1 MSIDTVYIE
10 AAIETL
16 DLINQ
21 LTAFLSSKQQSGE
34 ITDYLS
40 QILTKADARISS
52 SLGQSLGINIP
63 VDQGGKPTK
72 YWEGVRDTA
81 KLSTQKW
88 TALGDIPR
96 FSAFLSATKSNLSAR
111 LGITASEEN
120 PLEAFV
126 GETPAEP
133 VAEPNPLEDILS
145 STAPET
151 PPQPTTPAPKPITP
165 TPAVSPT
172 PAPKP
177 ITPTPAVSP
186 TPTPEPITPKMPEPE
201 PDAMIPTPKPV
212 TPTPEP
218 LVPEPSDKLTAL
230 DEALKTSGLEQP
242 AAPQPSPSLS
252 DMLLSKEESGDK
264 PEEEDDM
271 LSLSLREALKI
282 LRDEDED

>member
-21 LTAFLSSKQQSGE
+21 LTAFLASKQQSGE

-52 SLGQSLGINIP
+52 SLGQSLGITIP
-63 VDQGGKPTK
+63 VDQEGKPTK

-81 KLSTQKW
+81 KLATQKW
-88 TALGDIPR
+88 TTLREINK
-96 FSAFLSATKSNLSAR
+96 FSAFLSGTKSNLSAK
-111 LGITASEEN
+111 LGIKTTEVN
-120 PLEAFV
+120 PLEAFA
-126 GETPAEP
+126 GEGPVVEPVAEP
-133 VAEPNPLEDILS
+133 VVEPNPLEDILS
-145 STAPET
+145 SPTQEIT
-151 PPQPTTPAPKPITP
+151 PQPAAPAPTPSTPAPTPITP
-165 TPAVSPT
+165 
-172 PAPKP
+172 PK
-177 ITPTPAVSP
+177 
-186 TPTPEPITPKMPEPE
+186 PEPIIPKMPEPE
-201 PDAMIPTPKPV
+201 PDVIIPTPTPI
-212 TPTPEP
+212 TPTPTPITPPKPEP
-218 LVPEPSDKLTAL
+218 IVPEPSDKLTAL

-242 AAPQPSPSLS
+242 APSQPSPSLS
-252 DMLLSKEESGDK
+252 DMLLSKEETGDK